1 MKEEKK
7 MAEEFNDIKTQI
19 INKAQTVFARF
30 GFQKTTM
37 DDIAQASHKGKSTLY
52 YYFSS
57 KEDIYHA
64 VIEKEAKELKEEIR
78 KAIAIEASP
87 QDKLRTYILTRMH
100 ALKRLANLYE
110 VFKDEYLENYKF
122 IEKIRVSYDEYER
135 IMISGILKEGV
146 KREEFVIED
155 IELTSYAIVMA
166 TKGLEYPWAIEE
178 DTTKIEENI
187 DTLLHVL
194 FYGLFKR

>member
-1 MKEEKK
+1 
-7 MAEEFNDIKTQI
+7 MAEEFNEIKKLI
-19 INKAQTVFARF
+19 INQAQTVFARF
-30 GFQKTTM
+30 GFRKTTM
-37 DDIAQASHKGKSTLY
+37 DEVAQASHKGKSTLY
-52 YYFSS
+52 HYFQS

-78 KAIAIEASP
+78 QAISIEANP
-87 QDKLRTYILTRMH
+87 QDKLRTYIITRMH

-110 VFKDEYLENYKF
+110 AFKDEYLENYKF

-146 KREEFVIED
+146 NRGEFVIED
-155 IELTSYAIVMA
+155 IELTSFAIVMA

-178 DTTKIEENI
+178 DTAKIEENI

-194 FYGLFKR
+194 FYGLLKR

>member
-1 MKEEKK
+1 
-7 MAEEFNDIKTQI
+7 MAEEFNDIKTLI

-30 GFQKTTM
+30 GFRKTTM
-37 DDIAQASHKGKSTLY
+37 DDIAQASYKGKSTLY

>member
-1 MKEEKK
+1 MT
-7 MAEEFNDIKTQI
+7 EEFNEIKTLI
-19 INKAQTVFARF
+19 INQAQTVFARF
-30 GFQKTTM
+30 GFRKTTM
-37 DDIAQASHKGKSTLY
+37 DEIAQASHKGKSTLY
-52 YYFSS
+52 HYFRS

-78 KAIAIEASP
+78 KAISIEATP
-87 QDKLRTYILTRMH
+87 CDKLRTYIITRMH

-110 VFKDEYLENYKF
+110 AFKDEYLENYKF

-135 IMISGILKEGV
+135 IMISGILKEGIN
-146 KREEFVIED
+146 RGEFVIED
-155 IELTSYAIVMA
+155 IELTSFAIVMA

-194 FYGLFKR
+194 FYGLLKR

>member
-1 MKEEKK
+1 
-7 MAEEFNDIKTQI
+7 MAEEFNEIKKLI
-19 INKAQTVFARF
+19 INQAQTVFARF
-30 GFQKTTM
+30 GFRKTTM
-37 DDIAQASHKGKSTLY
+37 DEIAQASHKGKSTLY
-52 YYFSS
+52 HYFQS

-78 KAIAIEASP
+78 QAISIEANP
-87 QDKLRTYILTRMH
+87 QDKLRTYIITRMH

-110 VFKDEYLENYKF
+110 AFKDEYLENYKF

-146 KREEFVIED
+146 NRGEFVIED
-155 IELTSYAIVMA
+155 IELTSFAIVMA

-178 DTTKIEENI
+178 DTAKIEENI

-194 FYGLFKR
+194 FYGLLKR